1 MLRLWRHGEREN
13 AFLLKEADTELW
25 LMVAIQENGL
35 RFATGKSRLLC
46 KTFSMFSHSLHTF

>member
-1 MLRLWRHGEREN
+1 MEREN

-25 LMVAIQENGL
+25 LMVAIQENGP

-46 KTFSMFSHSLHTF
+46 KTFSMFAHSLHTF